1 MHFPLLALVVTFAV
15 TAVAG
20 GATVH
25 AASVRGEIITL
36 LSPNSAGG
44 MMTRYARMIAPY
56 IARHAGARDVRVRIM
71 TGGGGIRGANA
82 LWYAEPDGRTIAF
95 TSVTTLILS
104 QLAGSE
110 AVRFDA
116 TRFVFLGRAATEP
129 RVLTVGAGSGIM
141 SVDDARAIGRPF
153 VFPSQGTDEDF
164 YSMAVLADVL
174 DIPLKV
180 ISGYNG
186 NADTALAVIRG
197 DGDGHITGWSA
208 SQAVIEAGDEVP
220 ILTLGQER
228 LPRVAR
234 CPNGSGSGGRRLP
247 RGRAGNRQHAGHAPR
262 VFRPPGPGFRGNGG
276 TARSDWRGPG
286 GPATRSRVGCPGA
299 TAATLSRRGRTDQD
313 RTDHRS
319 QSAPGTDAPRGTGVH
334 SLVLHQPDN
343 CASGSDR
350 DRRSGGPYD
359 RAGPS
364 LYARSAFAAKKKS
377 LSVRPWILWVQIS
390 TTQRA
395 QAMCK
400 SGW

>member
-1 MHFPLLALVVTFAV
+1 MTR
-15 TAVAG
+15 TAVDPDPGQPVNPDSSNNAGPDSSARHAAWPDSYNRRMRPPLFGLVLTLLMAVIAG
-20 GATVH
+20 GATAH
-25 AASVRGEIITL
+25 AASVRGEIVTL

-110 AVRFDA
+110 AVRFDT
-116 TRFVFLGRAATEP
+116 TRFVYLGRAATEP

-141 SVDDARAIGRPF
+141 SVDDARALGRPF

-180 ISGYNG
+180 ISGYDG
-186 NADTALAVIRG
+186 NADTALAVIKG

-220 ILTLGQER
+220 ILTLGQ
-228 LPRVAR
+228 AR
-234 CPNGSGSGGRRLP
+234 FPAWPAVPTALEVVDGASREAVQAIVNMLDMRR
-247 RGRAGNRQHAGHAPR
+247 GFFG
-262 VFRPPGPGFRGNGG
+262 PPGLD
-276 TARSDWRGPG
+276 SE
-286 GPATRSRVGCPGA
+286 A
-299 TAATLSRRGRTDQD
+299 TAELRAAIGAALEDPQLVAESVTQGLPLQPSPGEAEQIKIEQITEA
-313 RTDHRS
+313 S
-319 QSAPGTDAPRGTGVH
+319 QH
-334 SLVLHQPDN
+334 LVPML
-343 CASGSDR
+343 
-350 DRRSGGPYD
+350 
-359 RAGPS
+359 RAALES
-364 LYARSAFAAKKKS
+364 IR
-377 LSVRPWILWVQIS
+377 
-390 TTQRA
+390 
-395 QAMCK
+395 
-400 SGW
+400 